1 MNIAFGATV
10 MARGVDQGHMD
21 GIGHYSQELL
31 SGLQGLN
38 TTLVP
43 VVFGPCQQT
52 QLAGLPVHMAPRFK
66 GQALWSV
73 LTGMPGPGF
82 AAIAQKADLFFA
94 PDHYIPRT
102 RRMPVVATIH
112 DAVPLSHP
120 QWVSGRMRALKNL
133 IIRQSGHWAQ
143 HVLTVSAFSKQEI
156 VRHYGIPESRITVT
170 YAGVDARYFERLN
183 EPLRR
188 AVRQRHGLSDQF
200 FLFVGTFQPRKN
212 IERILQAHQA
222 LPEALRQACP
232 LVIVGRPGW
241 SCEALVA
248 QLQDLSGDRR
258 VRWLRDVDDDDKR
271 ALMQSATALVFPTL
285 FEGFGLPVLEGFAS
299 QTPVI
304 TSNVSSLPEVAGD
317 GAWLVDPLQVP
328 QITEAMAT
336 LAREDGER
344 ARLVALG
351 LKRARQFTWQ
361 DCAARTLQAFKALR

>member
-1 MNIAFGATV
+1 MRIAFGATV
-10 MARGVDQGHMD
+10 MARGLDAGHMD

-31 SGLQGLN
+31 TGLQALN
-38 TTLVP
+38 ANLLP
-43 VVFGPCQQT
+43 VVFGPSRQT
-52 QLAGLPVHMAPRFK
+52 VLAGLPVHLAPRFK
-66 GQALWSV
+66 GQALWSA
-73 LTGMPGPGF
+73 LTGLPAPGLGG
-82 AAIAQKADLFFA
+82 IARQADLLLA
-94 PDHYIPRT
+94 PDHYIPKTSRL
-102 RRMPVVATIH
+102 PVVATIH

-120 QWVSGRMRALKNL
+120 QWVSGRMRALKNH

-170 YAGVDARYFERLN
+170 HAGVDERYFERLDATQ
-183 EPLRR
+183 RR
-188 AVRQRHGLSDQF
+188 EVCWRHGLPEQF

-222 LPEALRQACP
+222 LPETLRQACP

-258 VRWLRDVDDDDKR
+258 VRWLRDVGDADKR
-271 ALMQSATALVFPTL
+271 ALMQSATALVFPSL

-304 TSNVSSLPEVAGD
+304 TSKVSSLPEVAGD